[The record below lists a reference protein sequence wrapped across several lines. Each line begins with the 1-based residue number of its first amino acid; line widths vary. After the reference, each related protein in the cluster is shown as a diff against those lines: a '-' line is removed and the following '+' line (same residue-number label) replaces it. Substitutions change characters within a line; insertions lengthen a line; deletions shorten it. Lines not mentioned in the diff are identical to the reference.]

1 MEGALSYAVI
11 YLKLLVRLINEHLRS
26 DRYRAT
32 EQSLRI
38 NQLLS
43 FYVGMLVRKV
53 NYKSALLDMRIITV
67 NISCKFRIFAL
78 QLRNGYPW
86 STERL
91 QTKNLEG
98 IINAKALSAQTEVRK
113 RMHKERPHLLLCCEL
128 HIVA

>member
-1 MEGALSYAVI
+1 M
-11 YLKLLVRLINEHLRS
+11 
-26 DRYRAT
+26 
-32 EQSLRI
+32 
-38 NQLLS
+38 
-43 FYVGMLVRKV
+43 FVRKV

-91 QTKNLEG
+91 QTKNLER